1 MTYLKWIFKNGFKM
15 LKDFWQILILQLLDT
30 LPEKTK
36 KLGLSFF
43 WQIRTLHLTTFDIFL
58 TKF

>member
-1 MTYLKWIFKNGFKM
+1 M